1 MMGSVLVIDPAGQ
14 QEAFLRQGLE
24 REHTIDYPGSLGAG
38 TKALKNF
45 GYDVVVICFQDR
57 QQYDIEMLA
66 TTREQ
71 VPHTPI
77 IVLGTRL
84 DPDIIVAAVKEG
96 AFDFV
101 VVPTSGEKIR
111 LVVTRAL
118 EHRKFKD
125 EIDYLRH
132 DQGFIYDFKKIVAK
146 SPNMR
151 TVLTT
156 LKKFARTD
164 ATILM
169 TGETGTGKSFLSGSV
184 HFNSTRRKNSFI
196 TINCAN
202 IPETLLESELFG
214 HERGAFTGADKMRV
228 GRLEQGNGGTVFLD
242 EIGEMDP
249 TLQAK
254 FLRVLEEK
262 RFERVGGNRTIRSD
276 VRIIAATNRDLEEL
290 IHMGDF
296 RQDLYYRLNVLR
308 IHLPPLRDRTECIVP
323 LSEFMLEKIVRDLKK
338 KIVGFSPAVLDAFRE
353 YSWPGNLRQLKNV
366 IERAAILEESEQIR
380 MDNIALSES
389 SPVSMRQSFPSV
401 SPGNEPETFS
411 LVHQER
417 EMILIALRENN
428 WVQKNAAKS
437 LGVSP
442 RALNYKIKKYGIT
455 HQGWRIHR

>member
-1 MMGSVLVIDPAGQ
+1 M
-14 QEAFLRQGLE
+14 
-24 REHTIDYPGSLGAG
+24 
-38 TKALKNF
+38 
-45 GYDVVVICFQDR
+45 CFEDR
-57 QQYDIEMLA
+57 HGRDLEMLKEA
-66 TTREQ
+66 KGQ
-71 VPHTPI
+71 VRHTPI
-77 IVLGTRL
+77 IVLGQRFET
-84 DPDIIVAAVKEG
+84 DIIVAAVKEG

-101 VVPTSGEKIR
+101 MVPTSGEKIR

-118 EHRKFKD
+118 EHRKLKD

-132 DQGFIYDFKKIVAK
+132 GQGFIYDFKKIIAK
-146 SPNMR
+146 SLNMR
-151 TVLTT
+151 AVLTT
-156 LKKFARTD
+156 LKKFAVTD

-184 HFNSTRRKNSFI
+184 HFNSTRRHNPFI

-214 HERGAFTGADKMRV
+214 HEKGAFTGADKMRV

-249 TLQAK
+249 ALQAK
-254 FLRVLEEK
+254 LLRVLEEK
-262 RFERVGGNRTIRSD
+262 RFERLGGNRTISSD

-290 IHMGDF
+290 IRMGSF

-308 IHLPPLRDRTECIVP
+308 IHLPPLRDRRECIVP

-338 KIVGFSPAVLDAFRE
+338 RISGFAPEVLDAFLG

-366 IERAAILEESEQIR
+366 IERAAILEESGIIR
-380 MDNIALSES
+380 MENIALSES
-389 SPVSMRQSFPSV
+389 SPVSEHRSFPLIA
-401 SPGNEPETFS
+401 PGEKPETCS

-417 EMILIALRENN
+417 EMILLALRENN
-428 WVQKNAAKS
+428 WVQKDAAKS

-442 RALNYKIKKYGIT
+442 RALNYKIKKFGIT